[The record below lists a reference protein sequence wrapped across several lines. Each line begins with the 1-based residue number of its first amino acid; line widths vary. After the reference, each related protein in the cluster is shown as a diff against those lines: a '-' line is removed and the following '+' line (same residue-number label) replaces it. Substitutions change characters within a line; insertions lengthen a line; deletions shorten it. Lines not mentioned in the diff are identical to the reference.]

1 MPKIIFKSGYLQA
14 GSAHAK
20 SYLRYIAT
28 RDGVV
33 KTDDAWKQMP
43 TTQAQQELV
52 QQLIRDF
59 PAAAN
64 SFEYQDYEQD
74 PTRATASEFISAT
87 IDTHADQVGRREN
100 YVGYIAKRPRV
111 EKQGDHGLFSHVDTP
126 ISLLAV
132 ANEVA
137 SHDGNVWT
145 NIISLR
151 REDAARL
158 GYDCAE
164 AWRTLLRAHAQTFA
178 EQMKIPLDDLRW
190 YAAFHNEGHH
200 PHCHMVAY
208 SVGRE
213 PYLSA
218 QGIDGIRSALAR
230 DIFRQDLL
238 HIYQEQTEARDNL
251 AEHSRETIS
260 DIIRQINNG
269 GYDNSVVE
277 VLLKQLAERLAQHK
291 GKKVYGYLDQPGRNI
306 VNAIVDELAKDE
318 RIARLYGLWYE
329 QRENVL
335 STYKDTLPER
345 VPLSRNKEFK
355 SIKNAVIGE
364 AENIL
369 LDQAT
374 VPEERASSEYSVPGE
389 WQTQNYDNPN
399 HADITPV
406 ANAIV
411 AMGAMRLL
419 GHLGKLIQKRLDDD
433 ARHDGDSKMV
443 DRKLRRQIEEK
454 KQAQGQRMD

>member
-14 GSAHAK
+14 GSTHAK

-33 KTDDAWKQMP
+33 KIDDAWKHIP
-43 TTQAQQELV
+43 ATQAQQELV
-52 QQLIRDF
+52 QQLICDF
-59 PAAAN
+59 PAVN
-64 SFEYQDYEQD
+64 SFEYQDYMQD
-74 PTRATASEFISAT
+74 PTRATASEFISAA
-87 IDTHADQVGRREN
+87 INTHADQVDRREN

-111 EKQGDHGLFSHVDTP
+111 EKQGEHGLFSSENTP

-137 SHDGNVWT
+137 AHEGNVWT

-158 GYDCAE
+158 GYDNAD

-178 EQMKIPLDDLRW
+178 EQMKIPLEDLRW

-230 DIFRQDLL
+230 DVFRQELL
-238 HIYQEQTEARDNL
+238 HIYQEQTEARNNVT
-251 AEHSRETIS
+251 AHSRETIS
-260 DIIRQINNG
+260 DIIRQINSG
-269 GYDNSVVE
+269 GYGNPVVE
-277 VLLKQLAERLAQHK
+277 ALLKQLAERLAQHK
-291 GKKVYGYLDQPGRNI
+291 GKKVYGYLDQPGRRL
-306 VNAIVDELAKDE
+306 VDAIVDELAKDE
-318 RIARLYGLWYE
+318 RIAGLYGLWCE

-335 STYKDTLPER
+335 STYRDTLPER
-345 VPLSRNKEFK
+345 VPLSRHKEFK
-355 SIKNAVIGE
+355 TIKNAVVSE

-369 LDQAT
+369 LNQVGGNT
-374 VPEERASSEYSVPGE
+374 EKRAGSQRSVPHE
-389 WQTQNYDNPN
+389 QKTQNHDSPN
-399 HADITPV
+399 SDDIAPAAGTS
-406 ANAIV
+406 V
-411 AMGAMRLL
+411 AMGALQLL
-419 GHLGKLIQKRLDDD
+419 GHLGKLLQNHIDETRQGG
-433 ARHDGDSKMV
+433 DGKMV

-454 KQAQGQRMD
+454 RRAQGVRME